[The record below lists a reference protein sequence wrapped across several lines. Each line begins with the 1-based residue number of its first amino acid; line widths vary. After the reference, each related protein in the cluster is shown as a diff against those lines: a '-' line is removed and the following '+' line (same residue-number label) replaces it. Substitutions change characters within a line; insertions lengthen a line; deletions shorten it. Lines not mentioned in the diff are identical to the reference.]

1 MKESFWG
8 AMVVGLGL
16 VAIFFIYFFQSV
28 TNVDEHNYHL
38 LKEATES
45 CYA

>member
-8 AMVVGLGL
+8 AAVVGVG
-16 VAIFFIYFFQSV
+16 IFSIVFIYFFQSL

-38 LKEATES
+38 LK
-45 CYA
+45 